1 MPTPNPLDQTQD
13 WPPATALNQTQDY
26 TAPLPPKKPPT
37 KVLLTTLGDFR
48 LVGKLGEGGMGTVYK
63 AVQVSRKRFVALKV
77 LSKELAQRPGFV
89 ERFDR
94 EVRVMGKLDHPNI
107 VKLIAAGEAHGFV
120 YLAMEL
126 LDGSSVGSWLTKLG
140 RLTVGDACLVAKACG
155 AALQYAHEA
164 GMIHRDVKPDNLLLT
179 KARTVKLADLG
190 LAKTADD
197 GEMGLTQTGVG
208 IGTPLYAA
216 PEQARDAK
224 HVDARSDLYA
234 LGGVLYHCLTGK
246 PPFHAADLLG
256 IIKAKE
262 KGVYVTASL
271 VNKKVPPALDRIL
284 AKLLAKLPDH
294 RYASA
299 AEFLQELEWS
309 GLVGEE
315 LSFPPTES
323 ARDTVAE

>member
-13 WPPATALNQTQDY
+13 WQPADLDRTHDY
-26 TAPLPPKKPPT
+26 SESPPKKAPT

-48 LVGKLGEGGMGTVYK
+48 LVGKLGEGGMGTVFK
-63 AVQVSRKRFVALKV
+63 AVQVSRNRLVALKV

-89 ERFDR
+89 ERFHR
-94 EVRVMGKLDHPNI
+94 EVRVMGKLGHPHI
-107 VKLIAAGEAHGFV
+107 VKLLAAGEDHGFI

-126 LDGSSVGSWLTKLG
+126 LDGSSIGSWLTKLG
-140 RLTVGDACLVAKACG
+140 RLPVGDAALVAKSCG
-155 AALQYAHEA
+155 LALQYAHEA
-164 GMIHRDVKPDNLLLT
+164 GMVHRDVKPDNLLLA
-179 KARTVKLADLG
+179 KSRTVKLADLG

-197 GEMGLTQTGVG
+197 SDIGLTQTGVG

-224 HVDARSDLYA
+224 HVDARSDLYS
-234 LGGVLYHCLTGK
+234 LGSVFYHCLTGK
-246 PPFHAADLLG
+246 PPFHASNLLD

-262 KGVYVTASL
+262 KGVYATASL

-284 AKLLAKLPDH
+284 AKMIAKVPDH
-294 RYASA
+294 RYPSV

-309 GLVGEE
+309 GLVGKE
-315 LSFPPTES
+315 LSFLPGES
-323 ARDTVAE
+323 DRETVAE